1 MQIYMI
7 GCGGIG
13 GWLAQCLAKTLT
25 KDDVL
30 TLMDKDKLEPHNL
43 DRQLFDENDVGL
55 LKAEA
60 MSRYL
65 RTARCKVKVIPEFLG
80 ADLDFEFDSNSF
92 IFVGA
97 DNHPARFKSLNLC
110 DATNSSCIV
119 AANGYE
125 CAEAYYY
132 NWQWEGMT
140 RDPREYYPELATDH
154 EDDPLSPPCTGE
166 VLESAPQ
173 LAVANMDAASYAM
186 WLFWFWTQ
194 KAPELRSEEA
204 RATSPVHV
212 TSTAGR
218 SRVITLGE
226 YNV

>member
-1 MQIYMI
+1 MHIYMI

-13 GWLAQCLAKTLT
+13 GWLCQCLSKTLT
-25 KDDVL
+25 ADDTL
-30 TLMDKDKLEPHNL
+30 SLMDADKLEPHNL
-43 DRQLFDENDVGL
+43 DRQLFDEADVGL

-60 MSRYL
+60 LGRYL
-65 RTARCKVKVIPEFLG
+65 RTSRCKVDVIPEFLG
-80 ADLDFEFDSNSF
+80 ADLDFVFEDGSF
-92 IFVGA
+92 VFVGA
-97 DNHPARFKSLNLC
+97 DNHPARFKTLSLC
-110 DATNSSCIV
+110 DRTTSRCIV

-132 NWQWEGMT
+132 DWQWEGKAH
-140 RDPREYYPELATDH
+140 DPREYYPELATDT

-166 VLESAPQ
+166 ILESAPQ
-173 LAVANMDAASYAM
+173 LAIANMDAASYAM

-194 KAPELRSEEA
+194 KAHELKSEEVK
-204 RATSPVHV
+204 ATSPVHV

-226 YNV
+226 YDG